1 MKITYLFVHH
11 AGGFAN
17 DPYAKTQGL
26 TEKQI
31 DSTHKQNWPDFIST
45 LGFYIGYN
53 IIIWAD
59 GSWKQYR
66 EIGAETAAQ
75 TGYNHNSVSI
85 CLAGNFTK
93 LGNGHVEAPTFAK
106 EKTLK
111 SLEMAILFRQG
122 SVWDSLKKVDGV
134 EVDVR
139 VHNILPHRAVAVR
152 DCYGTLLSDSWA
164 RDLVVSVIRERL
176 TILTRLL
183 IMYQNLLMIYQKMKL
198 GVRVGRSAPHACW
211 SSNERG

>member
-11 AGGFAN
+11 FGGFEK

-31 DSTHKQNWPDFIST
+31 NEAHRQRWPDFISS
-45 LGFYIGYN
+45 LGSHIGYN
-53 IIIWAD
+53 IIVWAD

-66 EIGAETAAQ
+66 EVGAETAAQ
-75 TGYNHNSVSI
+75 TGYNHNAISI

-93 LGNGHVEAPTFAK
+93 LGRGNIEAPTYAQ

-122 SVWDSLKKVDGV
+122 PLWDSLKKVDGV
-134 EVDVR
+134 EVDIKA
-139 VHNILPHRAVAVR
+139 HSILPHRAVANKA
-152 DCYGTLLSDSWA
+152 CYGDLLSDSWA
-164 RDLVVSVIRERL
+164 RELVVSVIRERL

-183 IMYQNLLMIYQKMKL
+183 IMYQNLLMLYQKMKL
-198 GVRVGRSAPHACW
+198 GAGLGSSHRACW
-211 SSNERG
+211 DDNQRG